1 MSAAFVPA
9 RPSGPL
15 AVCLL
20 VAALLHIALLLGVD
34 LPTPSA
40 TTMPTVAITLVPSAP
55 EASDEAMPQNSA
67 RAEPPMPAAELPPA
81 EQIVASS
88 SAPVVAERPPAS
100 APQTRTPSSTLAGQ
114 NAHSLAQ
121 AVAKAAAADT
131 PLRLTPATAPNV
143 DFAYYLDAWR
153 REVERVGQLNYP
165 AEARAKGLAGTLR
178 LRVTIAADGT
188 LQDVQLLQTSGHAV
202 LDDAAVRIVRLAAPY
217 APFSPTMRSTTEVLE
232 IERTWQFRNS
242 RLST

>member
-1 MSAAFVPA
+1 MSTALVPA

-20 VAALLHIALLLGVD
+20 VAALLHVALLLGVD
-34 LPTPSA
+34 VPTPSA

-55 EASDEAMPQNSA
+55 EATPQTSA
-67 RAEPPMPAAELPPA
+67 SAEPRAPAAKPPPPA
-81 EQIVASS
+81 EQAVASPS
-88 SAPVVAERPPAS
+88 PPATTARPPAS
-100 APQTRTPSSTLAGQ
+100 APQTPAPPSAVAGQ

-121 AVAKAAAADT
+121 AVAKAAAADA
-131 PLRLTPATAPNV
+131 PLRLTPNTKPNV

-178 LRVTIAADGT
+178 LRVTIAADGA

-202 LDDAAVRIVRLAAPY
+202 LDAAAVRIVRLAAPY

>member
-1 MSAAFVPA
+1 MSTAFVPA
-9 RPSGPL
+9 RPNRPL
-15 AVCLL
+15 MVCLL
-20 VAALLHIALLLGVD
+20 VAALLHVALLLGVD
-34 LPTPSA
+34 VPTPSA

-55 EASDEAMPQNSA
+55 EAAPQTSA
-67 RAEPPMPAAELPPA
+67 GAEPPAPAAKPPPPA
-81 EQIVASS
+81 EQAVASPS
-88 SAPVVAERPPAS
+88 PPATTARPPAS
-100 APQTRTPSSTLAGQ
+100 APQTPAPPSAVAGQ

-121 AVAKAAAADT
+121 AVAKAAAADA
-131 PLRLTPATAPNV
+131 PLRLTPDTAPNV

-178 LRVTIAADGT
+178 LRVTIAADGA

-202 LDDAAVRIVRLAAPY
+202 LDAAAVRIVRLAAPY

>member
-9 RPSGPL
+9 RSNGPL
-15 AVCLL
+15 AICVF
-20 VAALLHIALLLGVD
+20 VAALLHVALLLGVD

-40 TTMPTVAITLVPSAP
+40 TSMPTVAITLVPSAP
-55 EASDEAMPQNSA
+55 EATPQTSA
-67 RAEPPMPAAELPPA
+67 SAEPPVPAAKLLPPA

-88 SAPVVAERPPAS
+88 SAPVVAAKPPAS
-100 APQTRTPSSTLAGQ
+100 TPQTPTPSNALAGQ

-121 AVAKAAAADT
+121 AVAKAAAANA
-131 PLRLTPATAPNV
+131 PLRLTPDTKPNV

-153 REVERVGQLNYP
+153 REVEHIGQLNYP
-165 AEARAKGLAGTLR
+165 PEARAKGLAGTLR

-202 LDDAAVRIVRLAAPY
+202 LDAAAVRIVRLAAPY

>member
-1 MSAAFVPA
+1 MSAALVPA
-9 RPSGPL
+9 RSSGPL

-20 VAALLHIALLLGVD
+20 VAALLHVALLLGVD

-40 TTMPTVAITLVPSAP
+40 PPSPTVAITLMPSAP
-55 EASDEAMPQNSA
+55 EATPQTSA
-67 RAEPPMPAAELPPA
+67 SAEPLVPAAKPLPPA
-81 EQIVASS
+81 EQTIASPS
-88 SAPVVAERPPAS
+88 LPTIAAKPPAPT
-100 APQTRTPSSTLAGQ
+100 PQVPGSSNAIAGQ

-121 AVAKAAAADT
+121 AVAKAAAEDA
-131 PLRLTPATAPNV
+131 PLRLTPDTKPNV

-153 REVERVGQLNYP
+153 REVERIGQLNYP

-188 LQDVQLLQTSGHAV
+188 LQDVQLLQGSGHPV

-242 RLST
+242 RVST

>member
-1 MSAAFVPA
+1 MNTAFVPA

-20 VAALLHIALLLGVD
+20 VAALLHVALLLGVD

-55 EASDEAMPQNSA
+55 EATPQTSA
-67 RAEPPMPAAELPPA
+67 SAVPPVAAAKPLPPA
-81 EQIVASS
+81 ERAVASPS
-88 SAPVVAERPPAS
+88 PPATTARPPAS
-100 APQTRTPSSTLAGQ
+100 ALQTPAPPSAVAGQ

-121 AVAKAAAADT
+121 AVAKAAAADA
-131 PLRLTPATAPNV
+131 PLRLTPDTAPNV

-202 LDDAAVRIVRLAAPY
+202 LDAAAVRIVRLAAPY

>member
-1 MSAAFVPA
+1 MNTAFVPA
-9 RPSGPL
+9 RPNRPL
-15 AVCLL
+15 MVCLL
-20 VAALLHIALLLGVD
+20 VAALLHVALLLGVD
-34 LPTPSA
+34 VPTPSA

-55 EASDEAMPQNSA
+55 EATPQTNTS
-67 RAEPPMPAAELPPA
+67 AEPPVAVAKPLPPA
-81 EQIVASS
+81 ERAVASPS
-88 SAPVVAERPPAS
+88 PPARTVRPPAA
-100 APQTRTPSSTLAGQ
+100 APQIPAPPNAVAGQ

-121 AVAKAAAADT
+121 AVAKAAAADAS
-131 PLRLTPATAPNV
+131 LRLTPDTAPNV

-202 LDDAAVRIVRLAAPY
+202 LDAAAVRIVRLAAPY

>member
-20 VAALLHIALLLGVD
+20 VAALLHVALLLGVD

-40 TTMPTVAITLVPSAP
+40 TSMPTVAITLVPSAP
-55 EASDEAMPQNSA
+55 DATPQTSAS
-67 RAEPPMPAAELPPA
+67 AEPQAPAAKPLPPV
-81 EQIVASS
+81 EQTVASRS
-88 SAPVVAERPPAS
+88 PPVAAARPPS
-100 APQTRTPSSTLAGQ
+100 PAPQTIAPSSTLAGQ

-121 AVAKAAAADT
+121 AVAKAAAADA
-131 PLRLTPATAPNV
+131 PLRLTPNTKPNV

-178 LRVTIAADGT
+178 LRVIIAADGT

-202 LDDAAVRIVRLAAPY
+202 LDAAAVRIVRLAAPY
-217 APFSPTMRSTTEVLE
+217 APFSPTMRDTTEVLE